1 MLSLMGVQGCGR
13 FRQDSASSAA
23 WGRGFASLGGICGSE
38 HWDFQ
43 LPLLIHVAALASG
56 IWKWDI
62 AAIIET
68 SEVCTY
74 SSGRYILFSFF
85 SPLFLP
91 FFPPSFN
98 KILGTKTHRA
108 GSDRAYNRQSS
119 SQLNTPDVLPVPKG
133 SHCLRG
139 FLLNRTKQNSK
150 ALGLLGC

>member
-56 IWKWDI
+56 IWKRDI

-85 SPLFLP
+85 PPFSFLFFLP
-91 FFPPSFN
+91 LSIKFWGQKHPV
-98 KILGTKTHRA
+98 LVLTGLTT
-108 GSDRAYNRQSS
+108 DRALHSS
-119 SQLNTPDVLPVPKG
+119 TPLM
-133 SHCLRG
+133 SCLCQRG
-139 FLLNRTKQNSK
+139 LIV
-150 ALGLLGC
+150 